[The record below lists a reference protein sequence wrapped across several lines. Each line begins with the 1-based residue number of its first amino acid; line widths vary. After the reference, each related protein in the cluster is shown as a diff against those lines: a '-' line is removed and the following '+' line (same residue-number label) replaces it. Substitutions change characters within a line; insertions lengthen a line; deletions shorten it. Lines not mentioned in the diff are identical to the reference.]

1 MGMKLSNSI
10 LGNNVSLID
19 DEVMVNDK
27 VVYKGGD
34 AGREFWSVY
43 YDLVQLCGKACDE
56 VIQQWLTTK

>member
-27 VVYKGGD
+27 VVYKGED
-34 AGREFWSVY
+34 AGREFWSIY
-43 YDLVQLCGKACDE
+43 YDLTQLCGKACDE
-56 VIQQWLTTK
+56 VIRQWMNK